1 MKNFIR
7 ESERCK
13 NNSKKLGIN
22 IFKILNKF
30 VLLYLI
36 LIKCINSNT
45 IVQLIINGVGKQKI
59 LSSEFEKPEEI
70 YINGEI
76 QNYTEYYDLAKTEN
90 NISMKWNNQLININN
105 MFSNL
110 SNIIKA
116 DFSNV
121 ILSTNNIG
129 AICAISS
136 LISLN
141 LNNFSIKSRYNN
153 IMEHMFSGC
162 SSLISLNLNNFS
174 ITSDEFNNMKNMFSG
189 CSSLISLNLNNFSII
204 SHDFN
209 NRMQYMFSNCSSLIS
224 LNLNNFSIASNI
236 NYMQYM
242 FSNCSSLISLN
253 LNYFNISGNSNMT
266 GIVKGC
272 DPNLIYCTEDPNL
285 IEQIR
290 ELNSSINNCSNICF
304 TPNHKI
310 IKEKKKCI
318 DYCTNDNQYIYDLN
332 NICYEII
339 PEGYY
344 LNNSEFILEQCNIKC
359 KNCSYESNS
368 LCISCNNKDGYY
380 QKSDDYNSFVECY
393 NKEPDNYYLD
403 SVNNIYR
410 PIKEDSTNIIDKS
423 NKEDSTNIIDKSNKE
438 DNTIIIDKSNKED
451 SKIIIDKSNKEDIT
465 NIIEKSNKEDSTNII
480 DKSNK

>member
-1 MKNFIR
+1 M
-7 ESERCK
+7 
-13 NNSKKLGIN
+13 
-22 IFKILNKF
+22 
-30 VLLYLI
+30 
-36 LIKCINSNT
+36 
-45 IVQLIINGVGKQKI
+45 
-59 LSSEFEKPEEI
+59 
-70 YINGEI
+70 
-76 QNYTEYYDLAKTEN
+76 EN
-90 NISMKWNNQLININN
+90 
-105 MFSNL
+105 
-110 SNIIKA
+110 
-116 DFSNV
+116 
-121 ILSTNNIG
+121 
-129 AICAISS
+129 
-136 LISLN
+136 
-141 LNNFSIKSRYNN
+141 
-153 IMEHMFSGC
+153 MFSGC

-403 SVNNIYR
+403 NVNNIYR

-423 NKEDSTNIIDKSNKE
+423 NKEDSINIID
-438 DNTIIIDKSNKED
+438 
-451 SKIIIDKSNKEDIT
+451 
-465 NIIEKSNKEDSTNII
+465 KSNKEDSTNII
-480 DKSNK
+480 DKSIKEDSTNIIESSNLEYESMSLIVNNNINNKGINLEINNNNTKDEIIEIIQEKIKNLDYENLKEILSEMENKNIQYILLYKDNEMNIVLTTTEYQNNNNITTINFGGCERKLKKEYNILEEEPLIIYKIDVLKEEMKIPQIEYELYYPLNGSKLESWIYQNVKVLKLN